1 MIDLRPVLL
10 VVGILL
16 ATLGCAM
23 MLPALYDLVIGNQD
37 WQIFAASAILTLF
50 VGIGLAFANRGH
62 SDHFTIKQGFLL
74 TNLAWLALTAFGAL
88 PFTWSQLELSYT
100 DAFFESMS
108 GITTTGSTV
117 ITKLDGAPPGILL
130 WRALLQWLGGLGI
143 IVMAISVLPMLGVG
157 GMQLFKIE
165 AFDTAGK
172 VLPRA
177 AQIASSLVTFYLVLT
192 FACAVSYYLTG
203 MSAFDAVVH
212 AMTTLATGGYST
224 HDASLAYFANEWV
237 EIVAIIFMA
246 LASLPFVLYVRA
258 WHGHIASLT
267 GNSQVRWFFG
277 TIAIFS
283 VLAWISYQTVHAEP
297 HETRIITIIFNV
309 VSVMTGTGYAT
320 TAYDNW
326 SSMAVVLFF
335 VLMFVGG
342 CSGSTSCGIKIFRFE
357 VILEMIRVRVKAIV
371 HPHGVFIERYNG
383 QPLSNTIM
391 NAVMAVFF
399 GYLFCFAISAGA
411 LGLVGLDNITA
422 LSSAATAIANV
433 GPGLGPIVGPV
444 GNFAPLPDAAK
455 WILALTMLVGRL
467 EVLTVIVL
475 LTPAFWRV

>member
-1 MIDLRPVLL
+1 MIDLRPILL

-23 MLPALYDLVIGNQD
+23 MLPALYDLVADNDD
-37 WQIFAASAILTLF
+37 WQIFAATSIITLF

-62 SDHFTIKQGFLL
+62 SEHFSIKQAFVL
-74 TNLAWLALTAFGAL
+74 TNLAWLSLTAFGAL
-88 PFTWSQLELSYT
+88 PFAWSQLNVSYT

-117 ITKLDGAPPGILL
+117 LSGLDDAPPGILL
-130 WRALLQWLGGLGI
+130 WRGLLQWLGGLGI
-143 IVMAISVLPMLGVG
+143 IVMAISVLPLLQVG
-157 GMQLFKIE
+157 GMQLFKVE

-177 AQIASSLVTFYLVLT
+177 TQIAKSLIMLYLIFT
-192 FACAVSYYLTG
+192 AACAVAYYLTG
-203 MSAFDAVVH
+203 MSVFDAVVH
-212 AMTTLATGGYST
+212 AMTTLATGGFST

-237 EIVAIIFMA
+237 ELVAIIFMIIG
-246 LASLPFVLYVRA
+246 SLPFVLYVRA
-258 WHGHIASLT
+258 YYGHSEELT
-267 GNSQVRWFFG
+267 RNSQVRWFFG
-277 TIAIFS
+277 TILLFS
-283 VLAWISYQTVHAEP
+283 VLAWFSYQSAHAEP
-297 HETRIITIIFNV
+297 HETRIITVVFNV

-326 SSMAVVLFF
+326 SRMAVVVFF

-357 VILEMIRVRVKAIV
+357 VIFEMIKVRVKSIV

-383 QPLSNTIM
+383 RPLAGSVM
-391 NAVMAVFF
+391 SAVLAVFF
-399 GYLFCFAISAGA
+399 GYLFCFMISAA
-411 LGLVGLDNITA
+411 LLGLTGLDNLTA

-433 GPGLGPIVGPV
+433 GPGLGPTVGPV
-444 GNFAPLPDAAK
+444 GNFGPLPDSAK
-455 WILALTMLVGRL
+455 WILAFTMLIGRL
-467 EVLTVIVL
+467 EILTVLVL
-475 LTPAFWRV
+475 LTPTFWRA